1 MERELQVDSQGGV
14 MGCDLQGGAMGSD
27 LQGGALGC
35 DLQGGIVG
43 RDLQGALQAGGFLL
57 GGSKG
62 IDSQADL
69 RGVCD
74 GLYAELSRQLRRNH
88 KRTCTCSR

>member
-1 MERELQVDSQGGV
+1 M
-14 MGCDLQGGAMGSD
+14 
-27 LQGGALGC
+27 
-35 DLQGGIVG
+35 G